1 MLGRE
6 DARGGG
12 VTTRI
17 STVLPHAVSFLRPLL
32 GIAVLVAVAPTRESA
47 VLLPLVLLGCLTDWV
62 DGELARRSATQT
74 LRGRLV
80 DNFCDFAFLLCL
92 FVFLAQAEVW
102 TPPVWGRLARQWD
115 GANWLPVYALL
126 ASFGVY
132 FLRLCLEMAGGREP
146 ARSAKGHAA
155 GVCNYI
161 LVVVGAVEMLPGIDL
176 GPWLL
181 EPAMVT
187 VALLNVLAVP
197 ENVRLMFHR
206 GGGAPRMPA

>member
-1 MLGRE
+1 M
-6 DARGGG
+6 
-12 VTTRI
+12 
-17 STVLPHAVSFLRPLL
+17 LRPFL
-32 GIAVLVAVAPTRESA
+32 GIAVVVGITPTRDSTW
-47 VLLPLVLLGCLTDWV
+47 LFPLVLLGCFTDWV
-62 DGELARRSATQT
+62 DGELARRTATQT
-74 LRGRLV
+74 RGGRLV
-80 DNFCDFAFLLCL
+80 DNLCDFAFLLCL

-102 TPPVWGRLARQWD
+102 TPPVWGRLARYWD
-115 GANWLPVYALL
+115 AANWFPVYALL

-132 FLRLCLEMAGGREP
+132 FARLCLEMGAGREP

-161 LVVVGAVEMLPGIDL
+161 LVVVGAAELFPGVSL

-187 VALLNVLAVP
+187 VALLNVLAMP

-206 GGGAPRMPA
+206 RGGPPRMTS

>member
-1 MLGRE
+1 VLGCE

-12 VTTRI
+12 VTTR
-17 STVLPHAVSFLRPLL
+17 SSSLLPNAVSLLRPVL
-32 GIAVLVAVAPTRESA
+32 GVAVLASFPPSSDSA
-47 VLLPLVLLGCLTDWV
+47 WLLPLVLFGCFTDWV
-62 DGELARRSATQT
+62 DGELARRGATQST
-74 LRGRLV
+74 GGRLV
-80 DNFCDFAFLLCL
+80 DNLCDFAFLLCL

-102 TPPVWGRLARQWD
+102 TPDVWGRLARYWD
-115 GANWLPVYALL
+115 GSNWFPVYALL

-132 FLRLCLEMAGGREP
+132 FLRLCLDMRAGREP
-146 ARSAKGHAA
+146 ARSANGHAA

-161 LVVVGAVEMLPGIDL
+161 LVVVGAAELYPGVNL

-206 GGGAPRMPA
+206 PGGGPRMPA